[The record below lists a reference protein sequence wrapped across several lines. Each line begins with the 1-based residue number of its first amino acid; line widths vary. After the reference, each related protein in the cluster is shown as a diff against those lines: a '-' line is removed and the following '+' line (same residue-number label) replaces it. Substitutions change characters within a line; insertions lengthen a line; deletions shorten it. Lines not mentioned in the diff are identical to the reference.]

1 MSKKNGI
8 NPSIGCNCDGQQKI
22 ERICFREKPDGETN
36 FGINREEY
44 LRFYDQCLTCKHWFG
59 RHNIDISNLYSG
71 DYVAATYG
79 ANLKAIFVKIV
90 NLDSSKSDNANRALR
105 GHNFYNKWQKLESA
119 LTILD
124 VGSGTGVFPYAMKNL
139 GWICTAID
147 PDPIACEHIERRL
160 KIQTIC
166 GDFFNLD
173 LEKIGK
179 FSLISFNKVLEHIE
193 NPIEMLVTG
202 KELLSQ
208 KGIIYI
214 EVPDGD
220 SAFRANP
227 AHEEFFI
234 EHHHAFSISSLSLM
248 IERSGLNCL
257 EISRIVEP
265 SGKYTIYCFASKVK

>member
-1 MSKKNGI
+1 
-8 NPSIGCNCDGQQKI
+8 
-22 ERICFREKPDGETN
+22 
-36 FGINREEY
+36 
-44 LRFYDQCLTCKHWFG
+44 
-59 RHNIDISNLYSG
+59 LYSG

-79 ANLKAIFVKIV
+79 ANLDAIFDKIV

-105 GHNFYNKWQKLESA
+105 VHDFYDKWQKSELA
-119 LTILD
+119 PTVLD
-124 VGSGTGVFPYAMKNL
+124 VGSGTGVFPYAMKKL

-147 PDPIACEHIERRL
+147 PDPVACEHIERRL
-160 KIQTIC
+160 GIQTIC
-166 GDFFNLD
+166 GDFFNLE

-193 NPIEMLVTG
+193 NPIEMLVAG

-208 KGIIYI
+208 AGIIYI

-234 EHHHAFSISSLSLM
+234 EHHHAFSISSLALM
-248 IERSGLNCL
+248 IERSGLICL

-265 SGKYTIYCFASKVK
+265 SGKYTIYCFASKVE

>member
-1 MSKKNGI
+1 
-8 NPSIGCNCDGQQKI
+8 
-22 ERICFREKPDGETN
+22 
-36 FGINREEY
+36 
-44 LRFYDQCLTCKHWFG
+44 
-59 RHNIDISNLYSG
+59 LYSG

-79 ANLKAIFVKIV
+79 TNLNTTFDRIV
-90 NLDSSKSDNANRALR
+90 NLDTSKSDNAHRALR
-105 GHNFYNKWQKLESA
+105 VHNFNSNWQKSELA

-160 KIQTIC
+160 GIQTIC

-193 NPIEMLVTG
+193 NPIEMLVAG
-202 KELLSQ
+202 GELLSK
-208 KGIIYI
+208 KGIIYV

-234 EHHHAFSISSLSLM
+234 EHHHAFSISSLSLL
-248 IERSGLNCL
+248 IERSGLICL
-257 EISRIVEP
+257 EINRIVEP
-265 SGKYTIYCFASKVK
+265 SGKFTIYCFASKAE